1 MISIIICSA
10 NKQYLDA
17 VNASIAKTIG
27 IGYEILAYENAKGE
41 HGICEIYN
49 QGAAEARY
57 DVLCF
62 MHEDIEYKT
71 QDWGKIVLRIF
82 SENPSLGLLGVAG
95 GDYKSLAPSSWFN
108 FEAPAAFPGNKYI
121 NIIQGFKSIH
131 KDPVHEFCNPKDQ
144 KLAKVACVDGLWMC
158 TKKSI
163 STTIKFDEKLL
174 KGFHGYDI
182 DYSIA
187 VGQKYTVGV
196 TSEVLLH
203 HFSEGGSTKEWV
215 EDQAKIHKKWSNVLP
230 INLTGSPLRDCL
242 PYEKHY
248 FRNFLTYA
256 KSMGLSQASL
266 HDIIKSAR
274 ASSAMSSLLYLKLQ
288 WFIHKLYRK
297 NT

>member
-10 NKQYLDA
+10 NKPYLDA
-17 VNASIAKTIG
+17 VKESIAKTIG
-27 IGYEILAYENAKGE
+27 CEYEILSYENAKGE

-57 DVLCF
+57 DIVCF

-71 QDWGKIVLRIF
+71 QDWGKIVLRTF

-108 FEAPAAFPGNKYI
+108 FEAPAVFPGNKYV
-121 NIIQGFKSIH
+121 NLIQGFKSVH
-131 KDPVHEFCNPKDQ
+131 KEPVLEFCNPKDQ
-144 KLAKVACVDGLWMC
+144 KLAEVACVDGLWMC

-163 STTIKFDEKLL
+163 STTLKFDEMLL

-196 TSEVLLH
+196 TFDVLIH
-203 HFSEGGSTKEWV
+203 HLSEGKF
-215 EDQAKIHKKWSNVLP
+215 EDLWLLEILKVHKKWSRILP
-230 INLTGSPLRDCL
+230 INKVGLDKKEVIRL
-242 PYEKHY
+242 EKRL
-248 FRNFLTYA
+248 FKLFMVRLCEKGWSKKRMIDILWA
-256 KSMGLSQASL
+256 ARKSKIMSLSL
-266 HDIIKSAR
+266 F
-274 ASSAMSSLLYLKLQ
+274 SSLLLFVAKV
-288 WFIHKLYRK
+288 KK
-297 NT
+297 TA